1 MRFRV
6 ASTLMAVV
14 AVMLPL
20 GASTLVVGK
29 PEDAGFSSERLA
41 RVREAVKRHLD
52 AGSPSGAVTLVARRG
67 KIVYFEAHGLMDV
80 ESRKP
85 MPKDG
90 IFRLASTSKPITAAA
105 VLMMVEEGKVRLTDP
120 VSRFIPEFT
129 SMKVAVPRPGTAG
142 PGAAGPGGP
151 GGGRGAAP
159 VFDTVSASRE
169 ITVRDLLTHGSGLVS
184 GGLGNSVAPQRG
196 PAETLAT
203 FIPKLAAVPLD
214 FQPGSL
220 WRYSGQAGF
229 DVLSRIVEVASGQPF
244 DRFLRERLLDPLGM
258 KDTGFFAPPDRA
270 DRLVTLYRRT
280 PDGKLERVPDQ
291 SGLSST
297 TYFAGSGGIVSTVQD
312 YARFAQ
318 MMLNGGELDGRR
330 YLGPRTVQMM
340 ITNHTGEMVNGQ
352 FGRPARGMG
361 FGLGVQINEDPAA
374 SGLPQSKG
382 AWGWAGGFGTNF
394 NVEPAE
400 QLVTVV
406 FIQTP
411 NGALQRDV
419 EAAIRQA
426 IID

>member
-1 MRFRV
+1 MRVRIV
-6 ASTLMAVV
+6 STLVALV
-14 AVMLPL
+14 AVLLPL
-20 GASTLVVGK
+20 RASTLVPGK
-29 PEDAGFSSERLA
+29 PEEAGFSAERLA

-67 KIVYFEAHGLMDV
+67 KIVHLEAHGLMDV
-80 ESRKP
+80 ESKKP

-105 VLMMVEEGKVRLTDP
+105 VLMMIEEGKIRLADP
-120 VSRFIPEFT
+120 VSRFIPEFK
-129 SMKVAVPRPGTAG
+129 SMKVAVPRPGG
-142 PGAAGPGGP
+142 SGKE
-151 GGGRGAAP
+151 
-159 VFDTVSASRE
+159 FDTVPAARE
-169 ITVRDLLTHGSGLVS
+169 ITVRDLLTHGSGLMS
-184 GGLGNSVAPQRG
+184 GGLGNGAAPRRE
-196 PAETLAT
+196 ATDTLAT
-203 FIPKLAAVPLD
+203 FIPKLASVPLD
-214 FQPGSL
+214 FQPGTL

-229 DVLSRIVEVASGQPF
+229 DVLSRIVEIASGLPY
-244 DRFLRERLLDPLGM
+244 DRFLRERLFDPLGM

-270 DRLVTLYRRT
+270 GRLVTLYRRT
-280 PDGKLERVPDQ
+280 PEGKLERTPDQ

-297 TYFAGSGGIVSTVQD
+297 SYFAGSGGMVSTAED
-312 YARFAQ
+312 YAKFAQ
-318 MMLNGGELDGRR
+318 MMLNGGELNGRR

-340 ITNHTGEMVNGQ
+340 TTNHTGDMVNGQ

-361 FGLGVQINEDPAA
+361 FGLGVQVNEDPAA

-400 QLVTVV
+400 QMVTVV

-419 EAAIRQA
+419 ETAMRQA

>member
-1 MRFRV
+1 MRIRI
-6 ASTLMAVV
+6 ASTLV
-14 AVMLPL
+14 ALAIALLPL

-29 PEDAGFSSERLA
+29 PEEAGFSPERLA

-67 KIVYFEAHGLMDV
+67 KIVHHEAHGLMDV
-80 ESRKP
+80 ESKKA

-105 VLMMVEEGKVRLTDP
+105 LLMMVEEGKVRLADP
-120 VSRFIPEFT
+120 VSRFIPEFK
-129 SMKVAVPRPGTAG
+129 SMKVAVPRPGG
-142 PGAAGPGGP
+142 SGKE
-151 GGGRGAAP
+151 
-159 VFDTVSASRE
+159 FDTVPAARE
-169 ITVRDLLTHGSGLVS
+169 ITVRDLLTHGSGVMS
-184 GGLGNSVAPQRG
+184 GGPSGAAAPRRE
-196 PAETLAT
+196 ANDTLAT
-203 FIPKLAAVPLD
+203 YLPKLAEVPLD
-214 FQPGSL
+214 FQPGTL

-229 DVLSRIVEVASGQPF
+229 DMLSRIVEIASGMPY
-244 DRFLRERLLDPLGM
+244 DRFLRERLFDPLGM
-258 KDTGFFAPPDRA
+258 KDTGFYAPPDRA
-270 DRLVTLYRRT
+270 ARLVTLYRRT
-280 PDGKLERVPDQ
+280 PEGKLERTPDQ

-297 TYFAGSGGIVSTVQD
+297 TYFAGSGGMVSTAED
-312 YARFAQ
+312 YAKFAQ
-318 MMLNGGELDGRR
+318 MMLNGGELNGRR

-340 ITNHTGEMVNGQ
+340 ITNHTGDMVNGQ

-361 FGLGVQINEDPAA
+361 FGLGVQINEDTAA

-400 QLVTVV
+400 QMVTVV

-419 EAAIRQA
+419 ETAIRQA
-426 IID
+426 IVD

>member
-6 ASTLMAVV
+6 ASTLVAVV

-29 PEDAGFSSERLA
+29 PEDAGFSSERMA

-67 KIVYFEAHGLMDV
+67 KIVHFEAHGLMDV

-120 VSRFIPEFT
+120 VSRFIPEFK
-129 SMKVAVPRPGTAG
+129 SMKVAVPK
-142 PGAAGPGGP
+142 PGGS
-151 GGGRGAAP
+151 AQE
-159 VFDTVSASRE
+159 FDTVPAARE
-169 ITVRDLLTHGSGLVS
+169 ITVRDLLTHGSGLMS
-184 GGLGNSVAPQRG
+184 GGPSNAAAPRRAPDG
-196 PAETLAT
+196 TLAT

-214 FQPGSL
+214 FQPGTL

-229 DVLSRIVEVASGQPF
+229 DVLSRIVEVASGLPF

-270 DRLVTLYRRT
+270 GRLVTLYRRT
-280 PDGKLERVPDQ
+280 PEGKLERVPDQ

-297 TYFAGSGGIVSTVQD
+297 TYFAGSGGIVSTAQD

-340 ITNHTGEMVNGQ
+340 ITNHTGDMVNGQ

-411 NGALQRDV
+411 NSALQRDV
-419 EAAIRQA
+419 ETAIRQA
-426 IID
+426 IVD

>member
-1 MRFRV
+1 M
-6 ASTLMAVV
+6 
-14 AVMLPL
+14 
-20 GASTLVVGK
+20 
-29 PEDAGFSSERLA
+29 
-41 RVREAVKRHLD
+41 
-52 AGSPSGAVTLVARRG
+52 
-67 KIVYFEAHGLMDV
+67 
-80 ESRKP
+80 
-85 MPKDG
+85 
-90 IFRLASTSKPITAAA
+90 
-105 VLMMVEEGKVRLTDP
+105 
-120 VSRFIPEFT
+120 
-129 SMKVAVPRPGTAG
+129 
-142 PGAAGPGGP
+142 
-151 GGGRGAAP
+151 
-159 VFDTVSASRE
+159 
-169 ITVRDLLTHGSGLVS
+169 S
-184 GGLGNSVAPQRG
+184 GGLGNSAAPRRE
-196 PAETLAT
+196 PNDTLAT

-214 FQPGSL
+214 FQPGTL

-229 DVLSRIVEVASGQPF
+229 DVLSRIVEIASGQPF

-280 PDGKLERVPDQ
+280 PEGKLERVPDQ

-340 ITNHTGEMVNGQ
+340 ITNHTGDMVNGQ

-361 FGLGVQINEDPAA
+361 FGLGVQVNEDPAA

-400 QLVTVV
+400 QMVTVV

-419 EAAIRQA
+419 ETAIRQA

>member
-1 MRFRV
+1 MRVRV
-6 ASTLMAVV
+6 VSTLVAVV

-41 RVREAVKRHLD
+41 RVTEAVKRHLD
-52 AGSPSGAVTLVARRG
+52 AGSPSGAAVLVARRG
-67 KIVYFEAHGLMDV
+67 KIVHFEGYGLMDL

-105 VLMMVEEGKVRLTDP
+105 VLMMVEEGKVRLADP
-120 VSRFIPEFT
+120 VSRFIPEFK
-129 SMKVAVPRPGTAG
+129 SMKVAVPK
-142 PGAAGPGGP
+142 PGAAAPA
-151 GGGRGAAP
+151 GGGRGGP
-159 VFDTVSASRE
+159 PPEFDTVPAARE
-169 ITVRDLLTHGSGLVS
+169 ITVRDLLTHGSGLMS
-184 GGLGNSVAPQRG
+184 GGLGNSAAPRRE
-196 PAETLAT
+196 PTDTLAT
-203 FIPKLAAVPLD
+203 YIPKLGAVPLD
-214 FQPGSL
+214 FQPGTL

-229 DVLSRIVEVASGQPF
+229 DVLSRIVEIASGLPF
-244 DRFLRERLLDPLGM
+244 DRFLRERLFTPLGM

-270 DRLVTLYRRT
+270 NRLVTLYQRT
-280 PDGKLERVPDQ
+280 PAGALERTPNQ

-297 TYFAGSGGIVSTVQD
+297 SYFAGSGGMVSTVED
-312 YARFAQ
+312 YAKFAQ
-318 MMLNGGELDGRR
+318 MMLNGGELNGRR

-340 ITNHTGEMVNGQ
+340 ITNHTGDMVNGQ

-361 FGLGVQINEDPAA
+361 FGLGVQVNEDPAA

-400 QLVTVV
+400 QMVTVV

-419 EAAIRQA
+419 ETAIRQA
-426 IID
+426 IVD